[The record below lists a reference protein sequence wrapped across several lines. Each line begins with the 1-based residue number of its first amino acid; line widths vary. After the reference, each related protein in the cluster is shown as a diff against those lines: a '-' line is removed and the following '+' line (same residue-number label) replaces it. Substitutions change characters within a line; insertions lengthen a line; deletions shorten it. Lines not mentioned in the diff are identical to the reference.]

1 MYKRWVS
8 MACLS
13 ERRRRILIWVLE
25 WRNKKSLVFCKLEF
39 ANGGGKIRGN
49 DCGGRKKGV
58 IIMCLA

>member
-1 MYKRWVS
+1 
-8 MACLS
+8 MAHLS

-25 WRNKKSLVFCKLEF
+25 WRNKKSLVFVNSSLQM
-39 ANGGGKIRGN
+39 GGGKIRGN